1 MRDPALTLPLNL
13 AKIVETRRRTRM
25 ARARQL
31 AQNTELQRSILHTT
45 ELYNLETER
54 SRARNALA
62 STMSVAMVRAH
73 VQHADTIGPMNIPQ
87 STEPQRA
94 AMRQMEVMEQR
105 ASQLSSSHF
114 SDDPMTLLPGR
125 LRLQQQQTP
134 RNVGRP
140 SHRSQLR
147 NQHNTLDQYAVP

>member
-1 MRDPALTLPLNL
+1 MSGPVLKLPLNI

-54 SRARNALA
+54 SRARNALD
-62 STMSVAMVRAH
+62 STMAVAMVRAH
-73 VQHADTIGPMNIPQ
+73 VQHADSIGPMNMPA
-87 STEPQRA
+87 PQRA

-105 ASQLSSSHF
+105 ASVISSSHF

-140 SHRSQLR
+140 TNRSQLR
-147 NQHNTLDQYAVP
+147 PQHNTLDQYAGP